1 MARGESRGHSAMGHA
16 ALQPFTLECVGW
28 RDIHARRSSSVVRHW
43 PLVRHASASAVLGLD
58 KLPTPHLLL
67 RHRHQTKAPREGQV
81 AGDPSVSDPF
91 IQHSLAPD
99 THPPA
104 QLLPSRI
111 PHRAS
116 RVRHPASGIQHPA
129 SSIGFQQ
136 ATSRPVG
143 PIPVSAGLLQCIANA
158 FASACARG
166 RRKQCQV
173 LEQRPRRAGDGSKW
187 SDDVRRCTSW
197 QRECRARLVEDERC
211 PSFPQPADLVLVQ
224 AFH

>member
-16 ALQPFTLECVGW
+16 ALQPFTLEWVGW

-67 RHRHQTKAPREGQV
+67 RHRYQTKAPREGQV

-91 IQHSLAPD
+91 IQHSLALD

-104 QLLPSRI
+104 QLLASRI

-116 RVRHPASGIQHPA
+116 RVRHPASSIQHRLPA
-129 SSIGFQQ
+129 SNVKACRPHPSKRRL
-136 ATSRPVG
+136 TSMHRQCLRLCLCKRSEETMPG
-143 PIPVSAGLLQCIANA
+143 P
-158 FASACARG
+158 
-166 RRKQCQV
+166 
-173 LEQRPRRAGDGSKW
+173 
-187 SDDVRRCTSW
+187 
-197 QRECRARLVEDERC
+197 
-211 PSFPQPADLVLVQ
+211 
-224 AFH
+224 